1 MNHALAQLIVD
12 HTEGRLYESYSGR
25 GMFGA
30 TTTGVVVPRGTDLA
44 GVIYDLAHEISDLKD
59 QGVLPE
65 SNTFAIDQLGL
76 EVIIY

>member
-1 MNHALAQLIVD
+1 
-12 HTEGRLYESYSGR
+12 
-25 GMFGA
+25 MFGA